1 MRAVH
6 LGVGKVLLT
15 FEHSAKSSGMTG
27 FLTQSPWSLHRK
39 TIPVCSS
46 VAVHLLLLLLLAS
59 FRNTPLPLT
68 KEAGKTGNEISV
80 VNLNQPM
87 LPVAVPVSSSTK
99 EHEVL
104 PKTVVVEKADLVVE
118 RKKVTSQKPQVKE
131 ATTADNQPVR
141 PRPAVKPALLPV
153 SPDKLQQTERAQQT
167 TLSRS
172 SSAPVNAGSGGNA
185 AAGGESTSG
194 HAAKGAGNEMTSRV
208 RALNR
213 RVNYPARARSM
224 GVEGKV
230 KVQFD
235 ISASGTIKNI
245 QILAEDPAG
254 VFSGDLR
261 RDITRWRYD
270 ITGEVKNQIVTV
282 IYKLD
287 GRIQVIN

>member
-1 MRAVH
+1 MA
-6 LGVGKVLLT
+6 
-15 FEHSAKSSGMTG
+15 G
-27 FLTQSPWSLHRK
+27 FVTQSPWSLYRK
-39 TIPVCSS
+39 TFPVCFS
-46 VAVHLLLLLLLAS
+46 VAVHLLLLVLLAS

-68 KEAGKTGNEISV
+68 NEAGKTGNEISV

-87 LPVAVPVSSSTK
+87 LPVAVPVSSSP
-99 EHEVL
+99 EEQGVL
-104 PKTVVVEKADLVVE
+104 PKTIVVDKADIVVE
-118 RKKVTSQKPQVKE
+118 RKKVTSQKPPVTK
-131 ATTADNQPVR
+131 ATTADSQPVR
-141 PRPAVKPALLPV
+141 PRPVVKPVLLPV
-153 SPDKLQQTERAQQT
+153 SPDKLQQTEHAQQT
-167 TLSRS
+167 TLSSS

-185 AAGGESTSG
+185 ALGGESTSG
-194 HAAKGAGNEMTSRV
+194 HAAKGAGNETTPRV

-224 GVEGKV
+224 GVEGRV

-254 VFSGDLR
+254 VFSSDLR

>member
-1 MRAVH
+1 MA
-6 LGVGKVLLT
+6 
-15 FEHSAKSSGMTG
+15 G
-27 FLTQSPWSLHRK
+27 FLTQSPWSLYRK
-39 TIPVCSS
+39 TFPVFSS
-46 VAVHLLLLLLLAS
+46 VAVHLLLLVLLAS

-68 KEAGKTGNEISV
+68 NEAGKTGNEISV

-87 LPVAVPVSSSTK
+87 LPVATPVLSSP
-99 EHEVL
+99 EEQVVL
-104 PKTVVVEKADLVVE
+104 PKTVVVDKADIVVE
-118 RKKVTSQKPQVKE
+118 RKNVTSQKPPVTK
-131 ATTADNQPVR
+131 ATTVDNQPAR
-141 PRPAVKPALLPV
+141 PRPVVKPILLPA
-153 SPDKLQQTERAQQT
+153 SPDKHQQTELAQQT
-167 TLSRS
+167 TLSSS
-172 SSAPVNAGSGGNA
+172 SSAPVNAGSGGNV

-194 HAAKGAGNEMTSRV
+194 HAAKGAGNETTTRV

-224 GVEGKV
+224 GVEGRV

-254 VFSGDLR
+254 VFSSDLR